1 MKKLLTWLCLIHDL
15 LTKYAAI
22 LAAIGLIL
30 IVVFYV
36 FEVITRYAFDSPTA
50 WVNDFVSYILCISV
64 FLALPKVTRDRGHV
78 AVTILVDGLPSRI
91 SGVIHT
97 IICVIGFL
105 SLSFAAYVSFGENL
119 RQYVKNIETLAI
131 VAVPQ
136 WWISSFIT
144 LGLLLSAFY
153 MLRHANPSQ
162 RQSANA
168 FTENSTQGMSD

>member
-1 MKKLLTWLCLIHDL
+1 M
-15 LTKYAAI
+15 
-22 LAAIGLIL
+22 L

-36 FEVITRYAFDSPTA
+36 YEVITRYALDSPTA

-78 AVTILVDGLPSRI
+78 AVTILVDELPLKI

-97 IICVIGFL
+97 VICVIGFL
-105 SLSFAAYVSFGENL
+105 SLSFAAYISFGENL

-136 WWISSFIT
+136 WWISIFIT
-144 LGLLLSAFY
+144 IGLLLSAFY
-153 MLRHANPSQ
+153 MLRHAKPSQ
-162 RQSANA
+162 RHSGSGFSSNP
-168 FTENSTQGMSD
+168 TQDVTD